1 MDGEQAAR
9 ETATTSAGSAAEQ
22 VAASE
27 DAGDAAPQGSRRVRL
42 TSQIRNL
49 VHVIREGSDAQVE
62 EAVIDLS
69 RRHRYYA
76 PLAFVVSA
84 FVMLFEGVRLLVSN
98 WRLLLIEILPAMWI
112 WLAMLDIKAHVL
124 HGKTLHVLRGPVL
137 IPLVLAVMAITI
149 GSFFLN
155 AVFAFAIA
163 KPGPPQIR
171 PAFAEARSHLA
182 VIFLS
187 GGLIGLALGFSTLV
201 VTRWGLWWF
210 AISLSIVVGV
220 MMVSYVAVP
229 SRLIGMKTTYS
240 KRDALKATAVGGALG
255 ALVCS
260 PPYAL
265 ARVGLLMLGSKALFI
280 PGIIVIAVGF
290 TLQAGA
296 TGAVKAVKMSAKL
309 VAGTRPAAVG
319 ATAAGGPPA
328 SGAQTGAG

>member
-1 MDGEQAAR
+1 
-9 ETATTSAGSAAEQ
+9 
-22 VAASE
+22 
-27 DAGDAAPQGSRRVRL
+27 
-42 TSQIRNL
+42 
-49 VHVIREGSDAQVE
+49 
-62 EAVIDLS
+62 
-69 RRHRYYA
+69 
-76 PLAFVVSA
+76 
-84 FVMLFEGVRLLVSN
+84 MLFEGVRLLVSN

-155 AVFAFAIA
+155 AVFAFVIA
-163 KPGPPQIR
+163 KPGAPQIR
-171 PAFAEARSHLA
+171 PAFAQARSHLA
-182 VIFLS
+182 AIFLS
-187 GGLIGLALGFSTLV
+187 GGLIGLALAFSTLV

-210 AISLSIVVGV
+210 AVSLSIVVGV
-220 MMVSYVAVP
+220 MMVAYVAVP

-240 KRDALKATAVGGALG
+240 KQDALKATAVGGALG

-265 ARVGLLMLGSKALFI
+265 ACVGILMLGSKALFI

-309 VAGTRPAAVG
+309 VAGTRPDAGEAP
-319 ATAAGGPPA
+319 AAGSSA
-328 SGAQTGAG
+328 SGT

>member
-9 ETATTSAGSAAEQ
+9 ETATTSTGSAAELL
-22 VAASE
+22 AASE

-98 WRLLLIEILPAMWI
+98 WRLTLIEILPAMWI
-112 WLAMLDIKAHVL
+112 WLAMLDLKAHLL
-124 HGKTLHVLRGPVL
+124 HGKTLHVLRGPIL
-137 IPLVLAVMAITI
+137 IPLVLAVMAITV

-163 KPGPPQIR
+163 RPGAPQIR
-171 PAFAEARSHLA
+171 PAFAQARSHLA

-187 GGLIGLALGFSTLV
+187 GGLIGLALGFATLV

-220 MMVSYVAVP
+220 MMVAYVAVP

-240 KRDALKATAVGGALG
+240 KQDALKATAVGGALG
-255 ALVCS
+255 AVICS

-265 ARVGLLMLGSKALFI
+265 GRIGILMLGSKALFI
-280 PGIIVIAVGF
+280 PGIFVLAVGV

-309 VAGTRPAAVG
+309 VAGTRPAAGG
-319 ATAAGGPPA
+319 ATPAGGPPA
-328 SGAQTGAG
+328 SGAPASGA